1 MRPTAQ
7 TLRGAYFI
15 IKTKG
20 VVKHDALRSF
30 IMYVLPSN
38 SGNFDTY
45 LIFISRTCSTK
56 WFYHQFQSSSK
67 CQFV

>member
-15 IKTKG
+15 IKTKS
-20 VVKHDALRSF
+20 VVKHDTLRNF

-38 SGNFDTY
+38 SGGFDTY
-45 LIFISRTCSTK
+45 LIFISRTCSTR
-56 WFYHQFQSSSK
+56 
-67 CQFV
+67 